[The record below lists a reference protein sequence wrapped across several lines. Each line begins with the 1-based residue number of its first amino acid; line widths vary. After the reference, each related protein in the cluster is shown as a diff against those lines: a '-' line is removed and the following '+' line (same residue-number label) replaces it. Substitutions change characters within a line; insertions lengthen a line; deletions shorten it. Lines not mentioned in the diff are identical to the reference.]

1 MTQLE
6 NELQALK
13 KELIQMWDLVYSQL
27 DKARMSLINFDQT
40 LAREVIQKEKR
51 INGYE
56 LKIDTDCENIFALH
70 CPVAVDLRFIL
81 AALKINYNLERIG
94 DYAEG
99 IARYVIALQTPFN
112 ESILKETQLLAMQDK
127 AIRMLENAR
136 YAFEKEDFAKART
149 IFQQDET
156 LDLINKYAGNILFSF
171 VENDIHYFQ
180 EALYAHSIIQK
191 LERIGDQITNIA
203 GEIIFYL
210 EAKVLKHQKEN
221 TTN

>member
-70 CPVAVDLRFIL
+70 CPVAVDLRFVL

-112 ESILKETQLLAMQDK
+112 ENILKETQLLAMQDK
-127 AIRMLENAR
+127 AIHMLENAR

-149 IFQQDET
+149 IF
-156 LDLINKYAGNILFSF
+156 
-171 VENDIHYFQ
+171 
-180 EALYAHSIIQK
+180 
-191 LERIGDQITNIA
+191 
-203 GEIIFYL
+203 
-210 EAKVLKHQKEN
+210 
-221 TTN
+221 